1 MQSKKVSARPVGNHV
16 AKAAS
21 RGVPH
26 PTGMVGLALA
36 HQLSPSLA
44 ERRHGLKTNMME
56 QEGQWL
62 SSQAPCSRSRGSKQ
76 HMLRAFTHTI

>member
-1 MQSKKVSARPVGNHV
+1 MQSEKISARPVGNHG

-21 RGVPH
+21 RGVPR

-44 ERRHGLKTNMME
+44 ERRRGLRTKMVE

-62 SSQAPCSRSRGSKQ
+62 GSQAPCSRSRGSKH
-76 HMLRAFTHTI
+76 HMLRAFAHTI

>member
-1 MQSKKVSARPVGNHV
+1 MQSKKVSARPVGNHG

-21 RGVPH
+21 GGAPH

-36 HQLSPSLA
+36 HQLSPSPA
-44 ERRHGLKTNMME
+44 ERRCGLRTNTVE

-62 SSQAPCSRSRGSKQ
+62 GSQAPCFRSRGSKH
-76 HMLRAFTHTI
+76 HMLRAFAHTI